1 MSEIPSEMTDEELM
15 DRLKHL
21 AAQWF
26 NNTDILVLE
35 ELFRRY
41 QRGRQ
46 RSSRNDA
53 AMPE

>member
-1 MSEIPSEMTDEELM
+1 MTPITYKYADLPDDDLF

-26 NNTDILVLE
+26 KNDDILLLE

-41 QRGRQ
+41 DRARQ
-46 RSSRNDA
+46 SK
-53 AMPE
+53 